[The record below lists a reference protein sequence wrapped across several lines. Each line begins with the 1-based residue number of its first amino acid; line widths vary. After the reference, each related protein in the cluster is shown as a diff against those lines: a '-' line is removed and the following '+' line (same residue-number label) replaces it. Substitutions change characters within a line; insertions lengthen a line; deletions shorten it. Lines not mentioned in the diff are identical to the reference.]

1 MTGARKMRFK
11 PSLKQT
17 VAEHEKA
24 IRWMCNMAGKPVP
37 AEFAEKPA
45 APAKPKAASKPTT
58 PTDKNDL
65 EAAVQREVFS
75 VLAKHPAVLFA
86 VRQNSG
92 MAMSG
97 DAPVFF
103 YRWARRNGLDM
114 TLTDFWGLLTDGR
127 MFCMECKRRD
137 WKRVSGAREIQ
148 QQEFI
153 NVVRSAGGVGGF
165 VTCAED
171 AIAILSQPLS

>member
-1 MTGARKMRFK
+1 MTGTRTMRFK

-17 VAEHEKA
+17 VSDHEKA
-24 IRWMCNMAGKPVP
+24 IRWMCNMAGKPIP
-37 AEFAEKPA
+37 AEFAEKPVA
-45 APAKPKAASKPTT
+45 EKPAPKPRKPPT
-58 PTDKNDL
+58 PTDKSQL

-97 DAPVFF
+97 DSPIWF
-103 YRWARRNGLDM
+103 YRWARRNGIEM
-114 TLTDFWGLLTDGR
+114 TLTDFWGLLRDGR

-148 QQEFI
+148 QQAFI
-153 NVVRSAGGVGGF
+153 DVVKSAGGVGGF
-165 VTCAED
+165 VTSGED
-171 AIAILSQPLS
+171 ALALLS

>member
-1 MTGARKMRFK
+1 MTGSRKMRFK
-11 PSLKQT
+11 PSHKQT

-24 IRWMCNMAGKPVP
+24 IRWMCQMGGKPIP
-37 AEFAEKPA
+37 PEFAEKSA
-45 APAKPKAASKPTT
+45 APAATAKPRKPPT

-86 VRQNSG
+86 IRQNSG

-97 DAPVFF
+97 DSPVFF

-114 TLTDFWGLLTDGR
+114 TLTDFWGVLRDGR
-127 MFCMECKRRD
+127 MFALECKRRD

-148 QQEFI
+148 QQAFI
-153 NVVRSAGGVGGF
+153 DVVKSAGGVGGF

-171 AIAILSQPLS
+171 VLSLLS

>member
-1 MTGARKMRFK
+1 MRFK

-24 IRWMCNMAGKPVP
+24 IRWMCQMGGKPIP
-37 AEFAEKPA
+37 PEFAEKPVE
-45 APAKPKAASKPTT
+45 PVKPKAARKPPVATA
-58 PTDKNDL
+58 KNDL

-92 MAMSG
+92 AAMSG
-97 DAPVFF
+97 NAPVFF
-103 YRWARRNGLDM
+103 YRWARRNGVEM
-114 TLTDFWGLLTDGR
+114 VVTDFWGLLRDGR
-127 MFCMECKRRD
+127 MLAIEVKRRD

-148 QQEFI
+148 QQAFI
-153 NVVRSAGGVGGF
+153 DVVKSAGGVGGF
-165 VTCAED
+165 VTCAKD
-171 AIAILSQPLS
+171 ALAILS

>member
-1 MTGARKMRFK
+1 
-11 PSLKQT
+11 
-17 VAEHEKA
+17 
-24 IRWMCNMAGKPVP
+24 MAGKPIP
-37 AEFAEKPA
+37 AEFAEKPVA
-45 APAKPKAASKPTT
+45 EKPAPKPRKPPT
-58 PTDKNDL
+58 PTDKSQL

-97 DAPVFF
+97 NSPIWF
-103 YRWARRNGLDM
+103 YRWARRNGIEM
-114 TLTDFWGLLTDGR
+114 TLTDFWGLLRDGR

-148 QQEFI
+148 QQAFI
-153 NVVRSAGGVGGF
+153 DVVKSAGGVGGF
-165 VTCAED
+165 VTSGED
-171 AIAILSQPLS
+171 ALALLS

>member
-1 MTGARKMRFK
+1 MTATRKMRFK

-24 IRWMCNMAGKPVP
+24 IRFMCKMAGKPIP
-37 AEFAEKPA
+37 EAFAEKPVA
-45 APAKPKAASKPTT
+45 PEPDKPPAKPRKP
-58 PTDKNDL
+58 PVATDKHDL

-86 VRQNSG
+86 IRQNSG

-97 DAPVFF
+97 DSPIWF

-114 TLTDFWGLLTDGR
+114 TLTDFWGVLRDGR
-127 MFCMECKRRD
+127 MFALECKRRD
-137 WKRVSGAREIQ
+137 WKRVSSAREIQ
-148 QQEFI
+148 QQAFI
-153 NVVRSAGGVGGF
+153 DVVKSAGGVGGF
-165 VTCAED
+165 VTCAEQ
-171 AIAILSQPLS
+171 AMEILNG

>member
-1 MTGARKMRFK
+1 MTGTRTMRFK

-17 VAEHEKA
+17 VADHEKA
-24 IRWMCNMAGKPVP
+24 IRWMCNMAGKPIP
-37 AEFAEKPA
+37 AEFAERAPE
-45 APAKPKAASKPTT
+45 PAKQPRKPPTA
-58 PTDKNDL
+58 TDKSQL

-97 DAPVFF
+97 DSPIWF

-114 TLTDFWGLLTDGR
+114 TLTDFWGMLRDGR

-165 VTCAED
+165 VTSAED
-171 AIAILSQPLS
+171 AIALLS

>member
-1 MTGARKMRFK
+1 MTGKPRTMRFK

-17 VAEHEKA
+17 VADHEKA
-24 IRWMCNMAGKPVP
+24 IRWMCSMAGKPVP
-37 AEFAEKPA
+37 AEFAERAPE
-45 APAKPKAASKPTT
+45 PAKAAAKPRKPPT
-58 PTDKNDL
+58 PTDKQQL

-92 MAMSG
+92 AAMSG
-97 DAPVFF
+97 DTPIWF

-114 TLTDFWGLLTDGR
+114 TLTDFWGMLRDGR
-127 MFCMECKRRD
+127 MFAMECKRRD

-165 VTCAED
+165 VTSAED
-171 AIAILSQPLS
+171 AMEILNG

>member
-1 MTGARKMRFK
+1 MAKPMRFK
-11 PSLKQT
+11 PSLKKT

-37 AEFAEKPA
+37 EEFQAKPE
-45 APAKPKAASKPTT
+45 PAKAAAKPHKAPT
-58 PTDKNDL
+58 PTDKTQL

-75 VLAKHPAVLFA
+75 VLAKHPSVLFA

-97 DAPVFF
+97 DSPIWF

-114 TLTDFWGLLTDGR
+114 TLTDFWGILCDGR
-127 MFCMECKRRD
+127 MFCIECKRRD

-148 QQEFI
+148 QQAFI
-153 NVVRSAGGVGGF
+153 DVVKSAGGVGGF

-171 AIAILSQPLS
+171 AMEILNG

>member
-1 MTGARKMRFK
+1 MRFK

-17 VAEHEKA
+17 VADHEKA
-24 IRWMCNMAGKPVP
+24 IRWMCSMAGKPVP
-37 AEFAEKPA
+37 AEFAERAPE
-45 APAKPKAASKPTT
+45 PAKAAAKPRKPPT
-58 PTDKNDL
+58 PTDNQQL

-92 MAMSG
+92 AAMSG
-97 DAPVFF
+97 DTPIWF

-114 TLTDFWGLLTDGR
+114 TLTDFWGMLRRSDGGFA
-127 MFCMECKRRD
+127 MFAIECKRRD

-148 QQEFI
+148 QLAFI
-153 NVVRSAGGVGGF
+153 DVVRSAGGVGGF
-165 VTCAED
+165 VTSAED

>member
-1 MTGARKMRFK
+1 MRFK

-24 IRWMCNMAGKPVP
+24 IRWMCQMGGKPIP
-37 AEFAEKPA
+37 PEFAERAPE
-45 APAKPKAASKPTT
+45 PAKAAAKPRKPPT
-58 PTDKNDL
+58 PADKSQL

-97 DAPVFF
+97 DSPIWF

-114 TLTDFWGLLTDGR
+114 TLTDFWGLLSDGR

-148 QQEFI
+148 QQAFI
-153 NVVRSAGGVGGF
+153 DVVKSAGGVGGF
-165 VTCAED
+165 VTSGED
-171 AIAILSQPLS
+171 ALALLS